1 MDKAELAEDLAVQEW
16 KRSISPAPTT
26 WASYCQILLQYCRW
40 TQKTPSEMLE
50 EAERERNLQRRLQT
64 HRAELLRYK
73 EYLEEQGKAPKTVRK
88 FIDVMRSF
96 YNTFD
101 INVNVGKLKRAAPR
115 EEHTKIPSIE
125 DIRKVLEVVG
135 PLERALLLV
144 GCSSGLGAN
153 EITNL
158 KISQF
163 REGYDSETGLAMLY
177 IRREKAQYDHV
188 TFLSPEA
195 SRAVQQYLAWRDVPP
210 ISKNKDVVAAY
221 QKRRTTDDGYLF
233 VKGHIPAAY
242 LETQDEELRK
252 YSRTSFAEVY
262 REMQHIIE
270 SKKGAGQWGL
280 IRSHNMRKVFYS
292 ALINAGC
299 DSMIAEY
306 FMGHTLDAT
315 RTAYFRA
322 SPDKLRDLY
331 IQYVPA
337 LTIQEAVDLE
347 SSEEYQRM
355 KDENQAYAATKG
367 KDSLKV
373 DMALSEVERLE
384 REIHALKA
392 WVEVRDIITQAKLRK
407 SK

>member
-177 IRREKAQYDHV
+177 IRREKGSVRSCY
-188 TFLSPEA
+188 FLKPGGFQS
-195 SRAVQQYLAWRDVPP
+195 STTVP
-210 ISKNKDVVAAY
+210 SVE
-221 QKRRTTDDGYLF
+221 RR
-233 VKGHIPAAY
+233 AAY
-242 LETQDEELRK
+242 LQKQRCSRSISKETD
-252 YSRTSFAEVY
+252 
-262 REMQHIIE
+262 
-270 SKKGAGQWGL
+270 
-280 IRSHNMRKVFYS
+280 N
-292 ALINAGC
+292 
-299 DSMIAEY
+299 
-306 FMGHTLDAT
+306 
-315 RTAYFRA
+315 
-322 SPDKLRDLY
+322 
-331 IQYVPA
+331 
-337 LTIQEAVDLE
+337 
-347 SSEEYQRM
+347 
-355 KDENQAYAATKG
+355 
-367 KDSLKV
+367 
-373 DMALSEVERLE
+373 
-384 REIHALKA
+384 
-392 WVEVRDIITQAKLRK
+392 
-407 SK
+407 